1 MNNTTLI
8 IEKVDVKAKI
18 GSHEYSLRVPST
30 SSAEVQTAIDLVH
43 KRFEA
48 TKAQGKTQ
56 NPERI
61 AIMVALNLAVE
72 LNALKSSASPVS
84 PQDFPDT
91 DIRTMREQIS
101 AVLGKPASL

>member
-1 MNNTTLI
+1 MTNTALV

-30 SSAEVQTAIDLVH
+30 SSNEVQTAIDLVH

-72 LNALKSSASPVS
+72 LNALKTTAAPMS

-91 DIRTMREQIS
+91 DIRSMREQIG
-101 AVLGKPASL
+101 AILGKTK